1 LPDSP
6 IAQRPQPQIKLE
18 PLKPPLLL
26 DGGMGRALRFRGVET
41 LPTIWSANGL
51 LVAPEVVCQ
60 IHLDYLLAGADIIT
74 TNTYG
79 IIRRDLA
86 KIGLEDRFAELNRL
100 ACSLALEAR
109 RAVNRPVLIAGS
121 LPPLGGS
128 YRPDLVGELQEIQPL
143 YREQAS
149 FLAPHVDLLLCETMS
164 SAAEG
169 RAAAWAACQTGKPVW
184 VSWTLHEDRSG
195 RLRSGQTI
203 GEAVASLSDL
213 PVTGF
218 LVNCCAPESITH
230 ALPGLLATGVRY
242 FGGYANTF
250 APIPEDWTLDGR
262 KASDGWLTVRQD
274 LDPGSYALH
283 VADWL
288 EAGATVVGGCC
299 GTRPA
304 HISHIYDRLIT
315 PSRSA
320 ASTPCSAYP
329 A

>member
-1 LPDSP
+1 MRTMVPLDSF
-6 IAQRPQPQIKLE
+6 QR
-18 PLKPPLLL
+18 PLLL
-26 DGGMGRALRFRGVET
+26 DGGMGRELRSRAVET
-41 LPTIWSANGL
+41 PPTIWSADSL
-51 LVAPEVVCQ
+51 LTAPEVVRQ
-60 IHLDYLLAGADIIT
+60 IHLDYVLAGADIIT

-86 KIGLEDRFAELNRL
+86 KIGLEDRFAELNSL
-100 ACSLALEAR
+100 ACSLAIEAR
-109 RAVNRPVLIAGS
+109 RAVDRPVLIAGS
-121 LPPLGGS
+121 LPPLRGS
-128 YRPDLVGELQEIQPL
+128 YRPDLVGAFDDIEPL
-143 YREQAS
+143 YVEQANL
-149 FLAPHVDLLLCETMS
+149 LAPHVDLLLCETMS

-195 RLRSGQTI
+195 RLRSGETV
-203 GEAVASLSDL
+203 GEAGAALADL

-230 ALPGLLATGVRY
+230 ALPGLLATGARY
-242 FGGYANTF
+242 IGGYANTF
-250 APIPEDWTLDGR
+250 APIPEDWALDGD
-262 KASDGWLTVRQD
+262 KDSDGWLTLRQD
-274 LDPGSYALH
+274 LDPESYALH

-304 HISHIYDRLIT
+304 HISHIYERLIT